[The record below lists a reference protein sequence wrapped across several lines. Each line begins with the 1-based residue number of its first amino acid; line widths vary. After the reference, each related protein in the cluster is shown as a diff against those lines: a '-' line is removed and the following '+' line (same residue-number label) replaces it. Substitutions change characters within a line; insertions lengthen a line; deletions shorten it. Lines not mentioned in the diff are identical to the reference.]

1 MSSFFMD
8 SITQAVLGVTVAH
21 IGFNQR
27 TNKLKT
33 VLFGALVASL
43 PDLDVYISKL
53 ADDPL
58 TEVEMHRGL
67 SHSVLFFLF
76 LALFVTFLTRK
87 YFPKIAFYR
96 LYATSFFILLTHS
109 LLDVFTT
116 WGTQLFWWYP
126 EKYALKSI
134 FVVDL
139 FYTIPLLIGVYWG
152 LKMQKIRYTVWGM
165 SLSTLYLF
173 WGLVAQNWIKN
184 ETKQAFSSQ
193 FQIEVQQLTVKPTF
207 SNSIL
212 WNVIIQ
218 TDEGFY
224 LSDRSIFDKEP
235 MEFQFYPHRH
245 HLIKNLNSD
254 QNIQRLVAISENQFI
269 ITENQNGLV
278 FNDLRFGLLKKDD
291 TAPQFAFSYQLLPTN
306 TGVRVQELPKDRRD
320 GKQLLIYL
328 WNRIF

>member
-1 MSSFFMD
+1 MD
-8 SITQAVLGVTVAH
+8 SITQAVLGIAVAH
-21 IGFNQR
+21 VGFNQR

-33 VLFGALVASL
+33 VVFGALVASL
-43 PDLDVYISKL
+43 PDLDIYISKL
-53 ADDPL
+53 INDPL
-58 TEVEMHRGL
+58 AEVELHRGF
-67 SHSVLFFLF
+67 SHSLLFFI
-76 LALFVTFLTRK
+76 FLTLIISLLFRK
-87 YFPKIAFYR
+87 CFPKLSFNR
-96 LYATSFFILLTHS
+96 LYITTFFILLTHS

-139 FYTIPLLIGVYWG
+139 FYTIPLSFGVYLG
-152 LKMQKIRYTVWGM
+152 LKMQKIRFTTWGM
-165 SLSTLYLF
+165 IISSLYLV

-184 ETKQAFSSQ
+184 ETRQEFISQ
-193 FQIEVQQLTVKPTF
+193 HQVEFIELTVKPTF

-218 TDEGFY
+218 TDQGFY

-235 MEFQFYPHRH
+235 MVFQFFPHQH
-245 HLIKNLNSD
+245 HLINNLKSD

-278 FNDLRFGLLKKDD
+278 FNDLRFGLLKNDKADI
-291 TAPQFAFSYQLLPTN
+291 QFAFSYQLIPTT
-306 TGVRVQELPKDRRD
+306 TGFKVEELPKDRRD
-320 GKQLLIYL
+320 GKQLLIQL